1 MVADATGVASFVI
14 DAVVGVAV
22 AATEAIGATAITA
35 AVSVIIR
42 AVVAVTCDS
51 SPFTAGCL
59 ELLLSVISLKLLLF
73 VIEEPF
79 AAIESYYFEVASV

>member
-1 MVADATGVASFVI
+1 MVADATGVAGFVI
-14 DAVVGVAV
+14 DAVVGVAAIAV

-42 AVVAVTCDS
+42 VVVAVTFDS

-59 ELLLSVISLKLLLF
+59 ELLLSVIRES
-73 VIEEPF
+73 F
-79 AAIESYYFEVASV
+79 AATESCYLEIALV

>member
-1 MVADATGVASFVI
+1 MVADVAGVAGFVI
-14 DAVVGVAV
+14 DAVVGVAAIAV

-42 AVVAVTCDS
+42 AVVAVTFDS
-51 SPFTAGCL
+51 SPFTAGY
-59 ELLLSVISLKLLLF
+59 LKLLLA